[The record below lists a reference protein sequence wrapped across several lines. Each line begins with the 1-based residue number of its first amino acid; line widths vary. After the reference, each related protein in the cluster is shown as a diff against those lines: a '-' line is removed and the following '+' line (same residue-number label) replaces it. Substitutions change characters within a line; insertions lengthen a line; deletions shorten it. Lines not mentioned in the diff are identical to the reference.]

1 MITRDNVPARVD
13 AVAYFRVVDAD
24 ASVVD
29 IEDHL
34 RATSEIAKTT
44 LRSVLGK
51 AELDTLLSER
61 ERLNEDLQRIIDEQ
75 TESWGI
81 KVLTVEIKDVV
92 IPQEM
97 QRAMARQAEAERDRR
112 AKVINAEAEFQA
124 AARLAEA
131 ARMLSDPGAMQ
142 LRYLQTLA
150 EVGKGEGSTVLL
162 PMPLDVTRLRRQRRS
177 AQRPPWRNRRH
188 EAVTKMQVLIAGA
201 GPAGV
206 EAALT
211 LQRIGGNRFDTTI
224 VAPEERFVHLPPAV
238 LSPFAAAVRGRP
250 RLEAQGARVR
260 RSRVIA
266 VDADAREVQ
275 LDDGATLPY
284 DALLIAVGGIARSP
298 YPRALAFGLPGS
310 EERMHGLIQDLEDGY
325 VRRIAFVVP
334 PGASWPL
341 PIYEL
346 ALMTAERAFDMC
358 AKAELTFVTPEPAPL
373 AVFGEEASADVAV
386 LLAEAGI
393 SVRTGADADMPR
405 CNALELRPTGER
417 LEVDRVVTVPILS
430 GPAIDGLPH
439 DVAGFLPVDSHGRVN
454 GVAAV
459 YAAGDVTDFEIKQG
473 GLACQQADAAA
484 HTIAADAGLPIVPAP
499 FAPRLRGAL
508 VTERHIRGLQRDL
521 APAGGDVEPLSS
533 SLRTKFFGRELSPLL
548 DDVPVRVR

>member
-1 MITRDNVPARVD
+1 MTAALIAVGVLFVLALSLAGASVRVLREYERGVVFRFGRLVAQKGPGIVLLVPIADRMVRVTLRTITHTIQPQDVITRDNVPARVD

-131 ARMLSDPGAMQ
+131 ARMLSDPAGYAAAVPPDARGGRQ
-142 LRYLQTLA
+142 GRGIDRVA
-150 EVGKGEGSTVLL
+150 A
-162 PMPLDVTRLRRQRRS
+162 PAARRPRLRRQRRT
-177 AQRPPWRNRRH
+177 AQRPPWRKRRH
-188 EAVTKMQVLIAGA
+188 EAVMKMRVLIAGA

-224 VAPEERFVHLPPAV
+224 VAPEERFVHLPPTV
-238 LSPFAAAVRGRP
+238 LSPFAVSVRGRP
-250 RLEAQGARVR
+250 RLEPQAGARVR
-260 RSRVIA
+260 RGRVIA
-266 VDADAREVQ
+266 VDSDSREVQ
-275 LDDGATLPY
+275 LEDDTITRLRRAADRHWWYRTLAVPPRARVRTARQRRAHARTDPGPRGRLRQADRFRGPAGRVLAAADLRAGADDGRARLRHVRQGRA
-284 DALLIAVGGIARSP
+284 DARDAGAVAACP
-298 YPRALAFGLPGS
+298 
-310 EERMHGLIQDLEDGY
+310 
-325 VRRIAFVVP
+325 VRR
-334 PGASWPL
+334 GGL
-341 PIYEL
+341 GGRRR
-346 ALMTAERAFDMC
+346 RAGRGRDLRQNQC
-358 AKAELTFVTPEPAPL
+358 
-373 AVFGEEASADVAV
+373 G
-386 LLAEAGI
+386 
-393 SVRTGADADMPR
+393 RRMPR
-405 CNALELRPTGER
+405 CNTLELHPSASASTSTG
-417 LEVDRVVTVPILS
+417 S
-430 GPAIDGLPH
+430 
-439 DVAGFLPVDSHGRVN
+439 
-454 GVAAV
+454 
-459 YAAGDVTDFEIKQG
+459 
-473 GLACQQADAAA
+473 
-484 HTIAADAGLPIVPAP
+484 
-499 FAPRLRGAL
+499 
-508 VTERHIRGLQRDL
+508 
-521 APAGGDVEPLSS
+521 
-533 SLRTKFFGRELSPLL
+533 
-548 DDVPVRVR
+548 